1 MSQHDY
7 IIDNQLA
14 PAFRSD
20 LNLAL
25 AAIVSTNSGATAP
38 AAPYANM
45 LWYDSA
51 NDLLKMRNEANSAW
65 ITLGIVNQTLNQ
77 FVASVATGSGNSGE
91 ILMSGGSGVVPSW
104 TSSLTGGFTTTA
116 DNDGTFSSGTYT
128 PTPVGGNMKSITN
141 GGAFTFAAPTV
152 AGDYTMVIQITNNA
166 TAGAITL
173 SGFTRTI
180 GDPFTTSNGSDFF
193 VNITKCNGFILAN
206 TVALQ

>member
-7 IIDNQLA
+7 IIDNQLT

-38 AAPYANM
+38 ASPYANM

-128 PTPVGGNMKSITN
+128 PTPVGGNMKYITN
-141 GGAFTFAAPTV
+141 GGAFTLAAPTIT
-152 AGDYTMVIQITNNA
+152 GEYTMVIQITNA
-166 TAGAITL
+166 AGAGAITL
-173 SGFTRTI
+173 SGFSKTT
-180 GDPFTTSNGSDFF
+180 GSPFTTTLGHDFF
-193 VNITKCNGFILAN
+193 VYITKLNGFTLSN
-206 TVALQ
+206 VVALQ